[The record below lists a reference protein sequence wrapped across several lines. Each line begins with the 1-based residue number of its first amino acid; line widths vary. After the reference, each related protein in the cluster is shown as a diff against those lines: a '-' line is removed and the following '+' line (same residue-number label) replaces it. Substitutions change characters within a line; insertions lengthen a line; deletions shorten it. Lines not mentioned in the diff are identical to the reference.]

1 MLIKHGGEGGGE
13 GGWGKEVE
21 LHLFS
26 QFFVFSNAL
35 DYLINIVSWW
45 FVVCYLG
52 NIDDLW
58 HHMARII
65 WIPDF
70 FQAGTRNQWGK
81 SFLAFLIDNLTFDV
95 VQFIKY
101 VRQAYEM
108 SVSKKR
114 LHTNEQCFILFLET
128 NNASLWCYKR
138 TTLPF
143 GVTNE
148 QRF

>member
-13 GGWGKEVE
+13 GGVREGGRITS
-21 LHLFS
+21 LFA
-26 QFFVFSNAL
+26 VFCVFKCPWL
-35 DYLINIVSWW
+35 FDKYCLMMVRCLLRRECWW
-45 FVVCYLG
+45 FMTSQGTDHLNTCLS
-52 NIDDLW
+52 IDSWSVRQVLSC
-58 HHMARII
+58 
-65 WIPDF
+65 F
-70 FQAGTRNQWGK
+70 
-81 SFLAFLIDNLTFDV
+81 FLIDNLTFDV

-114 LHTNEQCFILFLET
+114 LHTNERCFILLLET
-128 NNASLWCYKR
+128 NNASIWCYKR

-143 GVTNE
+143 GVTSE